1 MTEITCD
8 PHSVSLMVP
17 VPVHSVSIPFHLGPH
32 SIPQAPSSVPLVIP
46 ILFHS
51 QSPFHST
58 LLLMQILSGMYPIA
72 QVREPYTA
80 VGYLAERM
88 PLVKLLQLEHPDS
101 LDALVSKNKARSRA
115 RQSPPSSDGS
125 RDKVTISNEASD
137 RDELWDPSQAAGGD
151 PEEVWT
157 AWNICDGELC
167 TRSSQLHSR
176 NVL

>member
-1 MTEITCD
+1 MKLPVIHILCHLWS
-8 PHSVSLMVP
+8 PFHSTRP
-17 VPVHSVSIPFHLGPH
+17 ISVLHVVLIPFH
-32 SIPQAPSSVPLVIP
+32 SR
-46 ILFHS
+46 
-51 QSPFHST
+51 SPFHST

-125 RDKVTISNEASD
+125 RDELTRSNEASD
-137 RDELWDPSQAAGGD
+137 RDELWDPSQVAGGGA
-151 PEEVWT
+151 EEMWT

-167 TRSSQLHSR
+167 TRSSWLNTR
-176 NVL
+176 NFL